1 MATYVNISTVIDRMR
16 ALYPNIGNIFFVDA
30 DAGVN
35 AAGRGTYAL
44 PLKTIQYAITN
55 YAVANHDDLLV
66 CYASAG
72 GSFDENT
79 TVVGVALSKATTHIL
94 GIDHPNVINS
104 NVGATSVMEI
114 SGAHCTVDGMFINP
128 VGAYKG
134 IYVTANWVR
143 IGRQDAGNYFYSGS
157 TQVDSVGVYCEMA
170 YNVHWDAGGPG
181 TNGYAIQ
188 GDYNLI
194 HHNSL
199 TTESAGTVGINFAA
213 TGEFNYAYENNIIG
227 YSYGIQAGV
236 GAIGNTCVRNA
247 INCGIP
253 VADLNAPAFEL
264 NNFDGNTIITVKTIT
279 NFSYLV
285 GVAEQTVITSSASTF
300 DGLLRRVVGS
310 LDISAFTAAR
320 VITVRIYE
328 EIAGAGWQKIK
339 EDPYTVGTDPNPHFD
354 YTSFVLNRV
363 TMQLNITE
371 VGATAVPRKIAVK
384 VDE

>member
-1 MATYVNISTVIDRMR
+1 MATYVNMLTVIDRMR
-16 ALYPNIGNIFFVDA
+16 ALYPNIGDIFFVDT

-94 GIDHPNVINS
+94 GIDHPNVVNS

-143 IGRQDAGNYFYSGS
+143 IGRQDAGNYFYGGS
-157 TQVDSVGVYCEMA
+157 TQVDSVGIYCEMA

-181 TNGYAIQ
+181 TYGYAIQ

-199 TTESAGTVGINFAA
+199 TTESAGTTGINFAA
-213 TGEFNYAYENNIIG
+213 TGEFNYAYENNVTG
-227 YSYGIQAGV
+227 YSYGIQTGV

-247 INCGIP
+247 INSGIP
-253 VADLNAPAFEL
+253 IFDANAIGL
-264 NNFDGNTIITVKTIT
+264 NNWVGNAIIGVKTIGD
-279 NFSYLV
+279 FSYLV
-285 GVAEQTVITSSASTF
+285 GVAEQTVFTSAASSF
-300 DGLLRRVVGS
+300 DGLLRHFVGS
-310 LDISAFTAAR
+310 FDISAFTAAR

-328 EIAGAGWQKIK
+328 TIAGAGWQKIK

-354 YTSFVLNRV
+354 YYSFVTNRV
-363 TMQLNITE
+363 TMQLSLTE
-371 VGATAVPRKIAVK
+371 AGATAVPRKIAVK